1 MTYEELCEG
10 VGMAVD
16 RKCYERIEA
25 VYMAFDRFD
34 SKQAIYDFY
43 KKHDMNGIETLYK
56 ALHKAN
62 ELTKRQAF
70 LEGEIS
76 KLQNLQEELLNVAG
90 EIGQTVML
98 YGISL
103 A

>member
-1 MTYEELCEG
+1 MTYEEFCEG

-25 VYMAFDRFD
+25 VYMAFDRFGT
-34 SKQAIYDFY
+34 KQAIYNFY

-56 ALHKAN
+56 ALHKVIALLEQRN
-62 ELTKRQAF
+62 H
-70 LEGEIS
+70 LEGSIQKVTYEYFDIT
-76 KLQNLQEELLNVAG
+76 G
-90 EIGQTVML
+90 EAAMESML